1 LRARA
6 ARGSPERGAVT
17 TESRKPQLF
26 AWVGGLFL
34 AAAFVA
40 GQFLRWEG
48 LPALRYAAPACAL
61 AGLLFAW
68 IPMFTLRRHGRAPAG
83 KSYMHA
89 TVVVERGPFALVRH
103 PQYLGYMLF
112 AVTAA
117 AISRHWV
124 VLVLSAAAVFAF
136 HAHSLREERDCLRRF
151 GEAYARYMERV
162 PRFNVFRGA
171 LGALRARARP
181 S

>member
-1 LRARA
+1 L
-6 ARGSPERGAVT
+6 GA
-17 TESRKPQLF
+17 LC
-26 AWVGGLFL
+26 L

-48 LPALRYAAPACAL
+48 LPALRYAAPVCAL
-61 AGLLFAW
+61 AGLLLAW
-68 IPMFTLRRHGRAPAG
+68 LPMFTLRRHGRAPAG

-112 AVTAA
+112 SATAA

-124 VLVLSAAAVFAF
+124 VVVLAAGAVVAF
-136 HAHSLREERDCLRRF
+136 RAHALREERDCLVRF
-151 GEAYARYMERV
+151 GGSYARYMSRV
-162 PRFNVFRGA
+162 PRFNLVAGLSR
-171 LGALRARARP
+171 ALRRAARSP
-181 S
+181 